1 MKISTDTFV
10 GEAPRVAPELLPD
23 NAAQVAENCRLL
35 SGNLEAWL
43 DLANR
48 PGIVKTGTINTAYL
62 MSGQYWLHWTEAEL
76 DYDSI
81 GAVDVA
87 RGPLEGDTSEFTIFT
102 GTDGPRWT
110 NIQLA
115 TDEPPPGGVTTGEY
129 PYISYRL
136 GVPAPLNEP
145 TLTLAEGQVSE
156 DEITVENGGAE
167 SGTTANWTTVSGDFS
182 VVENGDIIGLDAFE
196 GTFFFSGGTSA
207 TTEVY
212 QEFTNVFPG
221 QNLSV
226 SYQQAGGGN
235 GSTLRVSLV
244 FFNGTT
250 EVGRFDSDDTAVT
263 ADLTWEERSVGG
275 LMPDSATTARIYL
288 RFTKVG
294 GGNNDAYID
303 DITLIGS
310 DLGFFEDSGDLSDW
324 TAVTRDD
331 NSFVETITD
340 PDFGLAYRI
349 TSRRWSA
356 AAFYR
361 DVNFNLNPVNT
372 IEFDFVRR
380 GVSDVYFK
388 VVLGS
393 NIGGTGPCLSF
404 DPDGIKVENNES
416 WTGND
421 TQVGLIDPNND
432 VGQRDEQYRIR
443 IVATRNIS
451 TAYDVTFTVYALPGL
466 TEVVSD
472 TFSIST
478 TGQYIGFKAQHGGNI
493 FTEAVID
500 NVRFVAQSSGG
511 STDESDRT
519 LTNYVYTYVNSI
531 GQESAPS
538 PVSRDVLIG
547 DNVTVT
553 VTTDTTGDSAYNVT
567 EKRIY
572 RAVTGTDGTTVYRL
586 VTELDLATATYDDAD
601 DDDQLED
608 DILIT
613 TDWDLPPF
621 DSQNVTSLPN
631 GITLLTSKNV
641 VCPSVVNYPHAYPEI
656 YRLLTESPIVAVGA
670 IDTSV
675 VLATETRPYML
686 LGSNPE
692 SMSMSKFEQAQ
703 GCVSKRSLASI
714 RNYGIIYA
722 SPDGLVGISGAGN
735 LQMLTEGYFTR
746 REWQELSPASI
757 KAVAHDDRYFGSC
770 NGQDS
775 TGRGF
780 IFDPRAGGNGWTWLD
795 FDWQAAYSDPTTDD
809 LYFVID
815 NDLYL
820 WEGSDNKRP
829 YTWRSKLHLLER
841 PASFRMA
848 QIEAADYDNL
858 VLKMYSAGNL
868 YYTRTVTSDREFVVP
883 AKAVRNF
890 EYELSGTSR
899 VRMVQIAE
907 NVEEL
912 T

>member
-1 MKISTDTFV
+1 MKIATSTFV

-43 DLANR
+43 DLAAR
-48 PGIVKTGTINTAYL
+48 PGIVKTGFINTAYL
-62 MSGQYWLHWTEAEL
+62 MGGQYWLHWRESEL
-76 DYDSI
+76 DYDI
-81 GAVDVA
+81 PAVDVA

-102 GTDGPRWT
+102 GTDGARWT
-110 NIQLA
+110 NINLA
-115 TDEPPPGGVTTGEY
+115 TDEPPPGGVNVGEY
-129 PYISYRL
+129 PYVSYRL
-136 GVPAPLNEP
+136 GVPAPATAP
-145 TLTLAEGQVSE
+145 TLSLAEGEVAE
-156 DEITVENGGAE
+156 DDIDVTNGGAE
-167 SGTTANWTTVSGDFS
+167 AGTTTGWTTVSGDFS
-182 VVENGDIIGLDAFE
+182 VVNNGDIPGLNAFE
-196 GTFFFSGGTSA
+196 GTRFFSGGTSA

-212 QEFTNVFPG
+212 QAFTNVFPG

-226 SYQQAGGGN
+226 NYQQAGGGN
-235 GSTLRVSLV
+235 GSTLRVSIA
-244 FFNGTT
+244 FFNGAT
-250 EVGRFDSDDTAVT
+250 EVSRVNSDDTAVT
-263 ADLTWEERSVGG
+263 PSLTWEERSVGG
-275 LMPDSATTARIYL
+275 VMPDSATTARIYL

-303 DITLIGS
+303 DITLTGT
-310 DLGFFEDSGDLSDW
+310 DLGFYETEGDLTDW
-324 TAVTRDD
+324 TSVTRDG
-331 NSFVETITD
+331 NSVVSTITGD
-340 PDFGLAYRI
+340 ADFGSAYRI
-349 TSRRWSA
+349 RSRRNSA
-356 AAFYR
+356 GAFYR
-361 DVNFNLNPVNT
+361 DVNFSLNPINT

-380 GVSDVYFK
+380 GVSDVFFK
-388 VVLGS
+388 AVLGADIS
-393 NIGGTGPCLSF
+393 GNGPCISF
-404 DPDGIKVENNES
+404 NPTNVTQNDNIS
-416 WTGND
+416 WTGDSSVLGVISTDD
-421 TQVGLIDPNND
+421 TLG
-432 VGQRDEQYRIR
+432 DEDTLVRCR
-443 IVATRNIS
+443 IVATRTIS
-451 TAYDVTFTVYALPGL
+451 SAYSVQVTLYTLPSL
-466 TEVVSD
+466 TEVFSETV
-472 TFSIST
+472 SISV
-478 TGQYIGFKAQHGGNI
+478 TGDYFGFKAQHGGDI
-493 FTEAVID
+493 STDARID
-500 NVRFVAQSSGG
+500 NVRFVA
-511 STDESDRT
+511 ESAGTTSEEDRV

-547 DNVTVT
+547 PDTTVT
-553 VTTDTTGDSAYNVT
+553 VTTETTGAAAYNVT
-567 EKRIY
+567 DKRIY

-586 VTELDLATATYDDAD
+586 VAEISLATATYDDSD

-621 DSQNVTSLPN
+621 DAQNVISLPN
-631 GITLLTSKNV
+631 GITLMTAKNV
-641 VCPSVVNYPHAYPEI
+641 VCPSVVNYPHAYPEL
-656 YRLLTESPIVAVGA
+656 YRLLTESEIVAVGA

-675 VLATETRPYML
+675 VLATATRPYML

-746 REWQELSPASI
+746 REWQELAPASI
-757 KAVAHDDRYFGSC
+757 KAIAHDDRYFGSC

-795 FDWQAAYSDPTTDD
+795 FDWQAAYSDPETDD

-815 NDLYL
+815 NDLWL

-841 PASFRMA
+841 PASFRMG
-848 QIEAADYDNL
+848 QVEAADYDNL
-858 VLKMYSAGNL
+858 VLKLYSNGNL
-868 YYTRTVTSDREFVVP
+868 YYTRTVTSDREFILP

-899 VRMVQIAE
+899 VRMVQMAE
-907 NVEEL
+907 SVEEL